1 MQLEHPSVKTIEEVE
16 NPALRRVQ
24 YGSLIG
30 LLGLLGCYFLLEYRG
45 NGVAWT
51 WMETYSVIPAMLFMG
66 ATLSGGMTRPV
77 RNRLIF
83 GAAFLIWFAVTK
95 ALHRIEG
102 VEARSIGVF
111 FSAYGMCL
119 PFAWASGDGKRRRGL
134 KWILGLYLGLG
145 ALLVLYGLMLLG
157 GCVPGFLQDAVY
169 WDGTRFSAMSH
180 PNVCAPLLMIGIG
193 VSLMCWGRL
202 NKVWQRVLL
211 ILWIGLQFG
220 VLILTSARTTI
231 VFTCVLL
238 GGSLFCALRKSGWK
252 RFAIACLAAVVLMG
266 GLFVGSQMLS
276 KVHKTNM
283 EASQTA
289 GEIKNI
295 QYGWGSDIK
304 NLNNRTE
311 IWSSARKGLR
321 DNPRILLEGTEYS
334 GLIISQ
340 YNSFRVYH
348 AHQLL
353 APGAL
358 RHGPSRIAAGTG
370 ADGRRGVRRSG
381 SALVQSGADEK
392 RGRPAGAVHPGLLL
406 PGALSVRRLYGK
418 TAHSIPVPAAVR
430 LPGLLAG
437 GAQGSQIKKR
447 ADSISSLFQARH
459 KQTGP

>member
-1 MQLEHPSVKTIEEVE
+1 MELKNREMIETHE

-30 LLGLLGCYFLLEYRG
+30 LLGLLGCYFLIEHRG
-45 NGVAWT
+45 NGVVWT
-51 WMETYSVIPAMLFMG
+51 WMEIYSVIPAMIFLG
-66 ATLSGGMTRPV
+66 ATLSGRLTRPV

-111 FSAYGMCL
+111 FCAYGMCL

-157 GCVPGFLQDAVY
+157 GCVPGFLRDSVH

-180 PNVCAPLLMIGIG
+180 PNICATLLMISIA
-193 VSLMCWGRL
+193 VCLMCFGRL
-202 NKVWQRVLL
+202 KKPWLRGVLL
-211 ILWIGLQFG
+211 LWIIAQLG
-220 VLILTSARTTI
+220 IMTLTSARAATA
-231 VFTCVLL
+231 FTCALI
-238 GGSLFCALRKSGWK
+238 GGGLFCALRKSGWK
-252 RFAIACLAAVVLMG
+252 RFAVAALAAVVLMG
-266 GLFVGSQMLS
+266 GLFVGSQKLYQ
-276 KVHKTNM
+276 VHKANM
-283 EASQTA
+283 EASQAA
-289 GEIKNI
+289 GEIKSI

-311 IWSSARKGLR
+311 IWSSAGKGLR

-348 AHQLL
+348 AHNSWFQVLYDMGL
-353 APGAL
+353 
-358 RHGPSRIAAGTG
+358 
-370 ADGRRGVRRSG
+370 
-381 SALVQSGADEK
+381 
-392 RGRPAGAVHPGLLL
+392 PGLLL
-406 PGALSVRRLYGK
+406 ALVLTAVVVYDALVLLWYNPEPMKSV
-418 TAHSIPVPAAVR
+418 AA
-430 LPGLLAG
+430 LLVLCILG
-437 GAQGSQIKKR
+437 CSFLEPYLFGTYVSNQPIQFLFLLLSGYLDCWR
-447 ADSISSLFQARH
+447 AELKEA
-459 KQTGP
+459 K